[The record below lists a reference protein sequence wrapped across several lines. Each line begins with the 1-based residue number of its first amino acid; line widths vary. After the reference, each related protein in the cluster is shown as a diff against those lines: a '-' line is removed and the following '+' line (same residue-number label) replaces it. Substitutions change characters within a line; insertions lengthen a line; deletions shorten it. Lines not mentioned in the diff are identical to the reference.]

1 MIRVLVVDDHTSFRE
16 SMVFML
22 DLADDITVVAQ
33 AGDSDTARSVIPA
46 NSIDVALLD
55 LDLAGARGIDLI
67 GVLRVHHP
75 NAVAIVLTGNTGEK
89 SRAQAI
95 AAGAVG
101 VLHKSTSI
109 SDILDALRRAAAGE
123 PLVSPREASEL
134 MQQGS
139 LYLSTEK
146 NGHLALATL
155 SQREQEVLRALAA
168 GLDNHA
174 IAERLFVSHDTVR
187 SHIVRIYRK
196 LGVDS
201 RLQAVLFALRHR
213 FLSEDDL
220 A

>member
-33 AGDSDTARSVIPA
+33 AGSIDRAREAIQAHP
-46 NSIDVALLD
+46 IDVALLD

-67 GVLRVHHP
+67 SVLRAYHP
-75 NAVAIVLTGNTGEK
+75 NAAAIVLTGNTAEK

-109 SDILDALRRAAAGE
+109 SEILDAIRRVAGGE
-123 PLVSPREASEL
+123 PLISPREASEL
-134 MQQGS
+134 MRQGNI
-139 LYLSTEK
+139 YLSTEK
-146 NGHLALATL
+146 EGHTALAAL
-155 SQREQEVLRALAA
+155 SQREKDVLRALAA

-201 RLQAVLFALRHR
+201 RLQAVLFAVRHR
-213 FLSEDDL
+213 FLTEDDL

>member
-16 SMVFML
+16 SLVFML
-22 DLADDITVVAQ
+22 DLADDITIVAQ
-33 AGDSDTARSVIPA
+33 AGDIERAREAIQAHPVDI
-46 NSIDVALLD
+46 ALLD

-67 GVLRVHHP
+67 SVLRSHHP

-101 VLHKSTSI
+101 VLHKSGSI
-109 SDILDALRRAAAGE
+109 SQILEALRRAATGE
-123 PLVSPREASEL
+123 PLISPREASEL
-134 MQQGS
+134 MQRGHT
-139 LYLSTEK
+139 YLSIEK
-146 NGHLALATL
+146 DGHKALESL
-155 SQREQEVLRALAA
+155 SQREQDVLRALAN

-201 RLQAVLFALRHR
+201 RLQAVLFAVRHR
-213 FLSEDDL
+213 FLTEDDL